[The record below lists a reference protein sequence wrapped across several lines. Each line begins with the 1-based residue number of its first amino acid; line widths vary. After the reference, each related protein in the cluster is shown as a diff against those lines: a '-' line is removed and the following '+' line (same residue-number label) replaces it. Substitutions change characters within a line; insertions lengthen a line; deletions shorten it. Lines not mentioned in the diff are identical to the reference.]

1 MATFEFRVVRALCNR
16 LDNMHG
22 GAISLVYDMCTTMAM
37 APASKRDFWFFGG
50 VSRTLSVTFLRPLKI
65 GMEVLVE
72 CELVQIGSRLGESV
86 PLRSLVSFVMETYS
100 HYSSHDYRENGF

>member
-1 MATFEFRVVRALCNR
+1 MTATFEFRVVRALCNR

-37 APASKRDFWFFGG
+37 APASKPDFWFFGG
-50 VSRTLSVTFLRPLKI
+50 VSRTLSVTFLRPLKV

-72 CELVQIGSRLGESV
+72 CEVVQIGSRLGESM
-86 PLRSLVSFVMETYS
+86 PLRSFVI
-100 HYSSHDYRENGF
+100 